1 MSQTN
6 AKFITGSLMGHVS
19 TMSFTASIGLMA
31 IFAVDLVDM
40 IFISMLGEVALAA
53 AIGYA
58 GVILFFTNSV
68 NIGLSIAAGALV
80 ARAIGRGEDQDAREF
95 ATSVAVYAALVGLI
109 FPVIV
114 FVYLD
119 SILGLI
125 GAEGEALALARSYLT
140 ILLPTMSVMGLAMTG
155 MAVLR
160 AYGDAKRS
168 MYSTLFGG
176 IVNAVLD
183 PIFIF
188 ALGLG
193 LEGAAMASV
202 IARLVILY
210 YSFAPAIRH
219 HDAFAWPKVGLVL
232 GHGKDVAGLAAP
244 AILAN
249 VATPVGSAFVTRE
262 MAKYGTDAVAG
273 MAIIG
278 RLIPVSFSVVFALSG
293 AIGPI
298 LGQNFGAGLNDRV
311 RGGYLAGLKFS
322 LAYVIVVALI
332 LFLLRNVLVGFFDA
346 TGLTAS
352 LMLLFCGPLALAYIF
367 NGGIFVS
374 NAAFNNLGHP
384 AYSAGINWANC
395 TLGTFP
401 FVLAGSA
408 LFGAPGVLIG
418 QAVGTTIFC
427 VVAVG
432 LAMRVINNPP
442 EAPKT
447 RAFQS
452 HRRVHMLYTQRHH

>member
-1 MSQTN
+1 MADTD
-6 AKFITGSLMGHVS
+6 AKFTTGSLMGHV
-19 TMSFTASIGLMA
+19 TAMSFTASIGLMA

-40 IFISMLGEVALAA
+40 VFISMLGNVALAA

-58 GVILFFTNSV
+58 GSILFFTNSI

-80 ARAIGRGEDQDAREF
+80 SRAIGRGDTRAAREF
-95 ATSVAVYAALVGLI
+95 ATSVAVYAALTGLL
-109 FPVIV
+109 FPVVLFI
-114 FVYLD
+114 YLQP
-119 SILGLI
+119 ILGLI
-125 GAEGEALALARSYLT
+125 GAEGEAAALATTYLT
-140 ILLPTMSVMGLAMTG
+140 ILLPTMSLMGLAMG
-155 MAVLR
+155 AMAVLR

-176 IVNAVLD
+176 ITNAVLD

-188 ALGLG
+188 ALGMG
-193 LEGAAMASV
+193 LSGAAIASV
-202 IARLVILY
+202 IARLVTLY
-210 YSFAPAIRH
+210 FAMAPAIRH
-219 HDAFAWPKVGLVL
+219 HAAYARPRPGFVL
-232 GHGKDVAGLAAP
+232 SHGRDVTSLAAP
-244 AILAN
+244 AVLAN

-298 LGQNFGAGLNDRV
+298 LGQNFGAGRHDRV
-311 RGGYLAGLKFS
+311 RTGYLAGLKFA
-322 LAYVIVVALI
+322 LVYVVVVAVI
-332 LFLLRNVLVGFFDA
+332 LFALRNLLVDFFDA
-346 TGLTAS
+346 SGLTAS
-352 LMLLFCGPLALAYIF
+352 LLLLFCGPLALAYIF

-408 LFGAPGVLIG
+408 LFGAYGVLIG
-418 QAVGTTIFC
+418 QAIGTTIFC
-427 VVAVG
+427 IVAVW
-432 LAMRVINNPP
+432 LALRVIENPP
-442 EAPKT
+442 DAPKT
-447 RAFQS
+447 RAFQP
-452 HRRVHMLYTQRHH
+452 HRRLHTLYTQRGH